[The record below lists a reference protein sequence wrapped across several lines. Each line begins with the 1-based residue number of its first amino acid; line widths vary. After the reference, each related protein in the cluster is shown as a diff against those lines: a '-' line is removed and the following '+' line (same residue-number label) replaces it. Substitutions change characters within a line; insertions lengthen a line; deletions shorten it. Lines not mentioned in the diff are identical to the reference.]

1 MKSFFTRS
9 EWQPE
14 VMAMVLRIGLGLV
27 FVIGGWNK
35 LYQLLNPNT
44 VDAIVNSYMGSSGYI
59 NQFFT
64 DYLFSGPLGYI
75 LTPWSFLT
83 ALSAFE
89 LVSGLMLV
97 AGFLVRPL
105 SIIWALLLWSFI
117 VSLPVVTTPG
127 VISAENTY
135 NSPAMFVQIRD
146 IALSGLFFL
155 LYNLGSG
162 RYCLDERFGTGR
174 AIRSNATHTRW
185 NELGL
190 LLRVSLALPF
200 LIAGFFH
207 GLDNIQTF
215 KLPAIVAVLL
225 GVMILAGVQTRLVGA
240 AVVMAMMLFIMQ
252 KINLDKSLIANLN
265 GFKREFALLAAG
277 FVLFHAGGG
286 SYYAPGHK
294 HLLDNHKFTT
304 ANAA

>member
-44 VDAIVNSYMGSSGYI
+44 VDAIVSSYMGSSGYI

-64 DYLFSGPLGYI
+64 DYLFSEPLGYI

-83 ALSAFE
+83 TLSAFE
-89 LVSGLMLV
+89 LISGFMLI

-127 VISAENTY
+127 VVSAENTY

-162 RYCLDERFGTGR
+162 RYCLDERIGTGKV
-174 AIRSNATHTRW
+174 IRSNATHTRW

-215 KLPAIVAVLL
+215 KLPAVVAVVL
-225 GVMILAGVQTRLVGA
+225 GVLILAGVQTRLMGA
-240 AVVMAMMLFIMQ
+240 AVVVAMLLFIMQ

-286 SYYAPGHK
+286 SYYAPNSKG
-294 HLLDNHKFTT
+294 LLDNHKFTT
-304 ANAA
+304 ANT

>member
-1 MKSFFTRS
+1 MKSFFTRD

-14 VMAMVLRIGLGLV
+14 TMSMILRIGLGLV

-44 VDAIVNSYMGSSGYI
+44 VDAILNSYMGSSGYI

-64 DYLFSGPLGYI
+64 DYLFSGFLGTV

-83 ALSAFE
+83 TLSAFE
-89 LVSGLMLV
+89 LISGCMLIS
-97 AGFLVRPL
+97 GFLVRPL
-105 SIIWALLLWSFI
+105 SIFWALLLWSFI

-127 VISAENTY
+127 VISPENTY

-146 IALSGLFFL
+146 IALSGLFIL

-162 RYCLDERFGTGR
+162 RHSIDEMLGTGKVIR
-174 AIRSNATHTRW
+174 ANAAHKYW
-185 NELGL
+185 NEMGL
-190 LLRVSLALPF
+190 LLRVSMALPF

-215 KLPAIVAVLL
+215 KLPAIVACLL
-225 GVMILAGVQTRLVGA
+225 GLAILFGIQMRLVGFI
-240 AVVMAMMLFIMQ
+240 VVLAMLFFILQ

-265 GFKREFALLAAG
+265 GFKREFAFLAAG
-277 FVLFHAGGG
+277 FLMFHAGGG
-286 SYYAPGHK
+286 THYAPKFRGWI
-294 HLLDNHKFTT
+294 DNHMLTSAK
-304 ANAA
+304 AS